1 MSRSIKAM
9 VAIYGD
15 EGYILS
21 RWGRKE
27 EMQITQP
34 VSYGSCGPAGNQSS
48 SHGPDFNATESCAL
62 VSKFRL
68 LALLAVRARVL

>member
-27 EMQITQP
+27 EIQITQA
-34 VSYGSCGPAGNQSS
+34 VSSG
-48 SHGPDFNATESCAL
+48 
-62 VSKFRL
+62 
-68 LALLAVRARVL
+68 LADQPEINHQVTAPTSTLPRVARS